1 VGRGHSGDQGVKR
14 LLLECTTRHVHR
26 DANKIA
32 HMLAQ
37 MALQSRECVAMR
49 LNAPEFVRRQVDVEA
64 LEGAGGP
71 QSCNSVG

>member
-1 VGRGHSGDQGVKR
+1 VKT
-14 LLLECTTRHVHR
+14 LLPHHVRR

-32 HMLAQ
+32 HMLFPK
-37 MALQSRECVAMR
+37 ALQSQECVVMR

-71 QSCNSVG
+71 QSCNSVNGKLP